1 MDLKRLQWLGIGA
14 VFILSSSLFAA
25 ADATQTI
32 TDIEQ
37 LIIERDCQQLGVL
50 YAQAVDFNQAEKVA
64 DLFTLDGSWTMGPQ
78 KVVGR
83 EAIDALF
90 QQTQKNKTHHS
101 RHVISNQRISIESKT
116 HALGTSY
123 VSVYHLNGE
132 LGSEAMTLSGHPYAI
147 ATYRDEYSL
156 TESGWKIK
164 QRDIALAFVDMARV
178 KK

>member
-1 MDLKRLQWLGIGA
+1 MDLKRLKRYGLGA
-14 VFILSSSLFAA
+14 VLILSSSLLLAA
-25 ADATQTI
+25 EARQKISA
-32 TDIEQ
+32 IEQ

-50 YAQAVDFNQAEKVA
+50 YTQAVDFNQAEKVA

-78 KVVGR
+78 KIVGR

-132 LGSEAMTLSGHPYAI
+132 LGSAAMTDSGHPYAI

-156 TESGWKIK
+156 TASGWKIR
-164 QRDIALAFVDMARV
+164 QRDIALEFVDMARV
-178 KK
+178 KQ

>member
-1 MDLKRLQWLGIGA
+1 MDLKRLKWLGVVAFI
-14 VFILSSSLFAA
+14 ILSSSLFAE
-25 ADATQTI
+25 TGTMPKL
-32 TDIEQ
+32 TDTEQ

-50 YAQAVDFNQAEKVA
+50 YTQAVDFNQAEKVA
-64 DLFTLDGSWTMGPQ
+64 DLFTLNGSWTMGPQ

-101 RHVISNQRISIESKT
+101 RHVISNQRISIKSKT

-132 LGSEAMTLSGHPYAI
+132 LGSAAMTDSGHPYAI

-156 TESGWKIK
+156 TASGWKIR
-164 QRDIALAFVDMARV
+164 QRDIALEFVDMARV
-178 KK
+178 KQ